1 LSEWIKIAA
10 VVLTLDEEPNIKDC
24 LKQLKPFVD
33 HIVVVDG
40 GSKDKTVEIARKY
53 AHTVR
58 VRERVGSIADERNY
72 GWSLVP
78 PETKWVLFVDA
89 DERFN
94 LNFLRGMRELL
105 SRIDAL
111 AFRFP
116 RANLPKLVRYPD
128 WQVRLLKNDG
138 QLEWRRWAGSLHD
151 VPYSK
156 ELNVPV
162 DRCGTACLTLIEYPI
177 YHMLRREELNREW
190 WSTEGGDKNE
200 EKN

>member
-1 LSEWIKIAA
+1 LSSWIKIAA

-33 HIVVVDG
+33 YIIVVDG

-53 AHTVR
+53 VHTLETR
-58 VRERVGSIADERNY
+58 KRTGKIAGEKNYAWSI
-72 GWSLVP
+72 VP
-78 PETKWVLFVDA
+78 EDAKWVLFVDA

-94 LNFLRGMRELL
+94 INFLRGMRELL
-105 SRIDAL
+105 ARVDAL

-116 RANLPKLVRYPD
+116 RANLPKLSDYPD
-128 WQVRLLKNDG
+128 WQIRLLKNDG
-138 QLEWRRWAGSLHD
+138 QLEWRHWEDTLHD

-162 DRCGTACLTLIEYPI
+162 DRCGVAYLTLIEYPI
-177 YHMLRREELNREW
+177 YHMPRREDISREW
-190 WSTEGGDKNE
+190 WSKKE
-200 EKN
+200 EKDEK